1 MLCHLSFTL
10 MNHDCGMKKSL
21 LTALALLA
29 LSALPASAASF
40 ETCLAS
46 IRVRAAAAGVSPA
59 VFDRQTAGLQAD
71 MSVLDQMNKQPEFK
85 TPIWDYMA
93 GLVDAQRVADG
104 KQMLAK
110 WGSVLSGVQR
120 RYGVDPAVVVAVWGV
135 ESNYGESQ
143 GTRPLVQSL
152 ATLSCYAGGRAR
164 YFESEL
170 IATMK
175 IIQNG
180 DIDPAH
186 LVGSWAGAFG
196 QTQFMPSTFLRSAV
210 DGDGDRRR
218 NIVDSVPD
226 ALASSA
232 NYLAKSGWQSG
243 GRWGYEVRL
252 PGNFR
257 AALAG
262 RTKKRALSSWA
273 AMGVSK
279 LDGSP
284 LQGGDA
290 RAGILLPAG
299 PQGPAFVVFRNF
311 DVIYSYNAAESYAL
325 AIAHLSDRIKG
336 GAPFVTPWPTD
347 DPGLSR
353 AQRKELQALLTRRG
367 YDVGTPDG
375 SIGNKTIDAIKDAQ
389 RRLGLPVTGHPGVQ
403 ILTALRK
410 G

>member
-1 MLCHLSFTL
+1 
-10 MNHDCGMKKSL
+10 
-21 LTALALLA
+21 
-29 LSALPASAASF
+29 
-40 ETCLAS
+40 
-46 IRVRAAAAGVSPA
+46 
-59 VFDRQTAGLQAD
+59 

-104 KQMLAK
+104 KQMLSK

-218 NIVDSVPD
+218 DIVDSVPD
-226 ALASSA
+226 ALASTA

-273 AMGVSK
+273 AMGVAK
-279 LDGSP
+279 VDGSP

-290 RAGILLPAG
+290 RAAILLPAG